1 MARLKKDL
9 HVCGL
14 RPRKNGQRPGRR
26 VTGVLYARAG
36 QPTELGHHNRV
47 QGCVIPVCS
56 SPVT

>member
-26 VTGVLYARAG
+26 VTGVLYAMAG
-36 QPTELGHHNRV
+36 QLQAVLNLPGLQNRV
-47 QGCVIPVCS
+47 ITTGCKAV
-56 SPVT
+56 